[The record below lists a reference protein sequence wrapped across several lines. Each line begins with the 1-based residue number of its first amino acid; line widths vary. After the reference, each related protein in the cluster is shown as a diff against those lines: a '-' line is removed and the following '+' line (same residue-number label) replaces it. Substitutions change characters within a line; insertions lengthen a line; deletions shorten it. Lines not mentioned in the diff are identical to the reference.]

1 MAQRLKRL
9 LKAILS
15 VVVLWQSPSYAQQ
28 LNASDG
34 PANLPPSGYIG
45 TEFVDNRGCIYIRAG
60 SISNPTWVPR
70 VTRDRKQVCG
80 RKPSFNKNISGVAS
94 VSTRP
99 SVKPKADFSPLRTVA
114 STSLS
119 EVQTSPNG
127 LQKLSTL
134 PATQQV
140 AASFTSTIVV
150 RKGVGLATIPQG
162 FRPAW
167 DDDRLNLYRGI
178 PKMQGILA
186 SEQVWTQD
194 VPRKLRTGERA
205 INLTPVKR
213 VIYYPFRSAEQQEQF
228 INARG
233 ALELKVSGS
242 GEITLQPTSQSGR
255 LQFLSTESTN
265 TYIQVGTYGVFQNAQ
280 RTLNT
285 LDRLNVPAHSVLKET
300 KNRLHHIVYA
310 GPFSGGQSVQ
320 SALLKIRN
328 SGYGDAIIR

>member
-9 LKAILS
+9 LTAILS

-99 SVKPKADFSPLRTVA
+99 SVKPKADFSPLRTAA

-134 PATQQV
+134 PAMQQV
-140 AASFTSTIVV
+140 AASSTSTIVV
-150 RKGVGLATIPQG
+150 RKGVGLATIPQR

-186 SEQVWTQD
+186 SEQVW
-194 VPRKLRTGERA
+194 K
-205 INLTPVKR
+205 
-213 VIYYPFRSAEQQEQF
+213 
-228 INARG
+228 
-233 ALELKVSGS
+233 
-242 GEITLQPTSQSGR
+242 
-255 LQFLSTESTN
+255 
-265 TYIQVGTYGVFQNAQ
+265 
-280 RTLNT
+280 
-285 LDRLNVPAHSVLKET
+285 
-300 KNRLHHIVYA
+300 
-310 GPFSGGQSVQ
+310 
-320 SALLKIRN
+320 
-328 SGYGDAIIR
+328 